1 MKVNIY
7 SHNEVIMPIE
17 KAVVEISS
25 IEKMYSFGVY
35 ENLKIRNN
43 ICYFI
48 DNHTD
53 RLFRSASKIRLIH
66 NYSIERVKKAVINL
80 TDQIEEES
88 YNLKILLLGGV
99 DAEEVQ
105 LIILP
110 VAPFYPLKT
119 WYRDG
124 VKVMSFKY
132 ERWMPN
138 VKSLNMLPSYYY
150 YSQAKKKNC
159 YDALFIDKDGN
170 VREGSRTNFYA
181 MKGNMIYS
189 PPKKDVLEG
198 VTMMTIERMIKKY
211 DYEIS
216 YEPIPFS
223 TLEMFDSLFLSSTST
238 KIIPIRKVD
247 ESDFKIKDPL
257 IILIRTYN
265 ESLTRSKGILN
276 NI

>member
-17 KAVVEISS
+17 KAVVEINS
-25 IEKMYSFGVY
+25 IEKMYGFGVY
-35 ENLKIRNN
+35 ENLKIRKN
-43 ICYFI
+43 IYYFI
-48 DNHTD
+48 DNHID
-53 RLFRSASKIRLIH
+53 RLFRSASQIRLIH
-66 NYSIERVKKAVINL
+66 NYSIERVKKAAIDL
-80 TDQIEEES
+80 MDQIEEES

-99 DAEEVQ
+99 NVDDVQ
-105 LIILP
+105 LIIIP

-124 VKVMSFKY
+124 VKVMSFEY

-150 YSQAKKKNC
+150 YSQAKKQDC

-181 MKGNMIYS
+181 MKGNAIYS

-198 VTMMTIERMIKKY
+198 VTMMTIERAIKKSN
-211 DYEIS
+211 YEIS
-216 YEPIPFS
+216 YEPIPLA
-223 TLEMFDSLFLSSTST
+223 TLGNFDSLFLSSTST

-247 ESDFKIKDPL
+247 HSDFKIRDPL
-257 IILIRTYN
+257 LNLIRAYN